1 MSVQVPHSILPVKDK
16 KRKTKH
22 KTDDGFANDES
33 IGITVVEEDVKEGK
47 KRKKKKKEKNKGG
60 DNMNVIGDKH
70 ESGTKHVKGKKLE
83 EEKDEK
89 VEEINPER
97 MSRKEEKKRKRESKN
112 KADEERNTKVRDEA
126 YTDMEPPSSEKKK
139 KKKKNKHA
147 SESSIEMPEKIVEE
161 YDTELDNNRDS
172 SGSVRKEEK
181 KNKKKKK
188 KTKKK
193 EEEEKSNNT
202 RSNNSKSV
210 KDAKGKN
217 VREGE
222 TRTNSREGSAGC
234 SGKKVKFSG
243 DIEIFPLSDADN
255 KEGGLVRGKR
265 FSTEEDQF
273 LQDAILKYIKEHDL
287 GDDGIQKVM
296 HCRNYPEIRNCWKEI
311 SPVMPWRTQ
320 NSIYNRA
327 HILYQR
333 ADKREWTPEEKEA
346 LRNFFKE
353 HGPDWR
359 KFADE
364 FGKYRIHVKDT
375 WRRINVP
382 NKKEGPWSQEEYQN
396 YFDLVNM
403 DLRMKIF
410 EEKKSKHGMLRDDI
424 AWGAVSHKL
433 STRSDSECCMKWYK
447 QLASPLV
454 QQKLWSDLDDYR
466 LLNELAA
473 RDYSSVEEVDWDNL
487 LDHRPGD
494 ICQKRWYQMYNHLGE
509 HGDKAFADQ
518 LEVLLNR
525 YCPDVHEAREIYQ
538 NKTPVD

>member
-1 MSVQVPHSILPVKDK
+1 MSVQDK
-16 KRKTKH
+16 KRKT
-22 KTDDGFANDES
+22 DELLE
-33 IGITVVEEDVKEGK
+33 ITVVVEEDVNKQK
-47 KRKKKKKEKNKGG
+47 KREKKKKSG
-60 DNMNVIGDKH
+60 DSLNVTGV
-70 ESGTKHVKGKKLE
+70 KHV
-83 EEKDEK
+83 DEK
-89 VEEINPER
+89 ESNPER
-97 MSRKEEKKRKRESKN
+97 MSSKEEKKRKRERKI
-112 KADEERNTKVRDEA
+112 KADEERTTKVCDES
-126 YTDMEPPSSEKKK
+126 YTSSEKKK
-139 KKKKNKHA
+139 KRKKSKHA
-147 SESSIEMPEKIVEE
+147 TESSREMPEKIGEE
-161 YDTELDNNRDS
+161 CDMELDHNRDS
-172 SGSVRKEEK
+172 SGPIRKED
-181 KNKKKKK
+181 KKKK
-188 KTKKK
+188 
-193 EEEEKSNNT
+193 EGDGKSNKS

-217 VREGE
+217 VKEGE
-222 TRTNSREGSAGC
+222 TATNSREGSAGC
-234 SGKKVKFSG
+234 SGKNLPKKVKFSG
-243 DIEIFPLSDADN
+243 DVEIFPILDADN

-287 GDDGIQKVM
+287 GDDGIKKVM

-327 HILYQR
+327 HILYER